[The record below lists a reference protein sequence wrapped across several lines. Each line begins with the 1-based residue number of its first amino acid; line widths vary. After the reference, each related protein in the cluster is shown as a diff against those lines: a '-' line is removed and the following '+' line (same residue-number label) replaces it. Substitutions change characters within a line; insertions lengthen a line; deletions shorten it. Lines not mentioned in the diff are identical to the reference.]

1 MAILILKK
9 LECNKIMKDSL
20 SSQNSFIFDRNW
32 EKVNPKNDPTV
43 SVEQA
48 KIFLKFVV
56 EDHERLNNSEEVREG
71 EVRVM
76 DKIEL
81 FLFKYI
87 QEK

>member
-1 MAILILKK
+1 
-9 LECNKIMKDSL
+9 MKDSF

-48 KIFLKFVV
+48 KLFLKLVV
-56 EDHERLNNSEEVREG
+56 EDYERFKNSDELREG
-71 EVRVM
+71 EARVM